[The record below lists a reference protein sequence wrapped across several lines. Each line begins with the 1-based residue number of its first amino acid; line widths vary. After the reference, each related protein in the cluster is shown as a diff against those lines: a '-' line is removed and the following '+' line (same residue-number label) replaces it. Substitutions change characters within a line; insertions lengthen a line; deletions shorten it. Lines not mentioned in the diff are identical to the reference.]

1 VHCLSRFGSL
11 PLLLLLLLAL
21 TGSLLLACDAGWFK
35 RTPKVLRLHDDQI
48 DALQITN
55 AIAEFILE
63 TGYGYR
69 VERLDL
75 TTKEVQR
82 MLVSGELDVTLE
94 AWTTSNRAWLEREL
108 ARDTILD
115 LGPAYGQGQE
125 FWMIPAWVAKRYQI
139 TSVEDMKRHWR
150 LFQDP
155 EDPTKGVFFNCII
168 GWTCL
173 EINRI
178 KLEAYGLDRYYNA
191 VSPSSPEA
199 LEAAFEN
206 AQLKQ
211 IPVFG
216 YYWNPNAMM
225 ALYQWQILEEPPH
238 APDVWADILAAGED
252 PSRRP
257 LNTAC
262 QYEAGSG
269 HKLVHH
275 RLADRAPEVIDVLRR
290 LHLDT
295 DTLNELLLRSRLTNA
310 ESWPD
315 IARYFFRRYPEV
327 WHAWVTTA
335 AREKMDHQL
344 GTLRSE
350 SID

>member
-1 VHCLSRFGSL
+1 MGKPHI
-11 PLLLLLLLAL
+11 LLAIL
-21 TGSLLLACDAGWFK
+21 ALSGSLLLACEAGWFK
-35 RTPKVLRLHDDQI
+35 QRSKILYLHDDQI
-48 DALQITN
+48 DALQINN
-55 AIAEFILE
+55 AIAEFIFE

-69 VERLDL
+69 VERIDL

-82 MLVSGELDVTLE
+82 TLVSGELDVTLE
-94 AWTTSNRAWLEREL
+94 AWTTSNRAWLERQL
-108 ARDTILD
+108 ANRSILD
-115 LGPAYGQGQE
+115 LGSAYGPGQE
-125 FWMIPAWVAKRYQI
+125 FWMIPAWVAQHYQI
-139 TSVEDMKRHWR
+139 KTVADMKRYWR

-168 GWTCL
+168 GWTCS

-206 AQLKQ
+206 AQLKR
-211 IPVFG
+211 IPIFG

-225 ALYQWQILEEPPH
+225 ALYQWQILEEPSYS
-238 APDVWADILAAGED
+238 PDVWADILAAEKD

-257 LNTAC
+257 LENAC
-262 QYEAGSG
+262 EYEASSG

-275 RLADRAPEVIDVLRR
+275 KLVDRAPEVIEVLRR

-295 DTLNELLLRSRLTNA
+295 NILNELLMRSRLSDA

-315 IARYFFRRYPEV
+315 IARYFFHRYPEV
-327 WHAWVTTA
+327 WHTWVTPVA
-335 AREKMDHQL
+335 QKKMDRQL
-344 GTLRSE
+344 EALQPD
-350 SID
+350 IVD

>member
-1 VHCLSRFGSL
+1 MPPVPPWHRRRTRLIW
-11 PLLLLLLLAL
+11 LLTLAL
-21 TGSLLLACDAGWFK
+21 LIACDTGWLQ
-35 RTPKVLRLHDDQI
+35 RTPPELRLHDDQI
-48 DALQITN
+48 DALQINN
-55 AIAEFILE
+55 AIAAFIFE

-69 VERLDL
+69 VERIDL

-82 MLVSGELDVTLE
+82 MLVSGELDITLE
-94 AWTTSNRAWLEREL
+94 AWTTSNHAWLERET
-108 ARDTILD
+108 ARGTIID
-115 LGPAYGQGQE
+115 LGPMYGEGQE
-125 FWMIPAWVAKRYQI
+125 FWMIPSWVAQRYQI
-139 TSVEDMKRHWR
+139 DSVADMKDHWR

-178 KLEAYGLDRYYNA
+178 KLEAYGLDKFYNA

-225 ALYQWQILEEPPH
+225 ALYQWQILAEPPH
-238 APDVWADILAAGED
+238 SPDVWGEVLAAAED
-252 PSRRP
+252 ATLRP
-257 LNTAC
+257 LSAAC
-262 QYEAGSG
+262 QYEPGSG

-275 RLADRAPEVIDVLRR
+275 KLADRAPAILAVLDR

-295 DTLNELLLRSRLTNA
+295 EILNELLLRSRLSNA
-310 ESWPD
+310 ESWTD
-315 IARYFFRRYPEV
+315 IARYFFREYPKI
-327 WHAWVTTA
+327 WHAWVTPS
-335 AREKMDHQL
+335 AREKMEQVL
-344 GTLRSE
+344 GK
-350 SID
+350 